1 MCPWHNEK
9 WKVTAAPAD
18 HNSRYSRTRTAL
30 SEHPVMAMTT
40 AFGRRASAAASVG
53 LADGVGTGGRLMRIP
68 PRPSAL
74 PGASEHFYA
83 GNEIITLSSVSHP
96 VRESCRR
103 SASPPRM
110 EEGRAGSLPSFL
122 YGSIEVHLP
131 PIKSGRKEEERSKQ
145 HLHKLHPY
153 ALTITHMGVTC
164 WQRKTHSNRVAPAH
178 WTSLIILRYAGV

>member
-1 MCPWHNEK
+1 
-9 WKVTAAPAD
+9 
-18 HNSRYSRTRTAL
+18 
-30 SEHPVMAMTT
+30 
-40 AFGRRASAAASVG
+40 
-53 LADGVGTGGRLMRIP
+53 MRIP

-83 GNEIITLSSVSHP
+83 GNEIITPSLVSHP

-145 HLHKLHPY
+145 HLQKLHPY
-153 ALTITHMGVTC
+153 ALTITHMAKKNLLKQGC
-164 WQRKTHSNRVAPAH
+164 
-178 WTSLIILRYAGV
+178 SLIIFFQLIGQVSSYDLRLLYLPHMRIGQLKGAIERGLIFPLGLSGLH